1 MEEPKTLS
9 YDWQYGREELFLRVD
24 SYMSDDNLYIGLYHM
39 EDGYPESFAD
49 LTVNLPFAP
58 LGGINEAYIDHNFS
72 KEKLRFIKQHK
83 LGTIQPDTASSGY
96 CIFQRVAFDLKKLAE
111 LDPEGTKRFMERN
124 GTRQRDVPKQKQ
136 KKKEIRDYQESMFW
150 GLSFRQCLFSVL
162 AILAALGIYFVT
174 RKYAGEQ
181 VTGWLC
187 ILGAAPFAACGF
199 FRYHGMTAEQFA
211 WVVIKSELLYPKRL
225 VFKSENL
232 YFSCMEESLRL
243 GEKMMGNGAELL
255 VKKRTKQ
262 KKPKKL
268 GGRGDAFD

>member
-1 MEEPKTLS
+1 MEVK
-9 YDWQYGREELFLRVD
+9 
-24 SYMSDDNLYIGLYHM
+24 MN
-39 EDGYPESFAD
+39 
-49 LTVNLPFAP
+49 
-58 LGGINEAYIDHNFS
+58 
-72 KEKLRFIKQHK
+72 
-83 LGTIQPDTASSGY
+83 
-96 CIFQRVAFDLKKLAE
+96 
-111 LDPEGTKRFMERN
+111 
-124 GTRQRDVPKQKQ
+124 
-136 KKKEIRDYQESMFW
+136 KEIRDYQESMFW

-187 ILGAAPFAACGF
+187 VLGAAPFAACGF
-199 FRYHGMTAEQFA
+199 FCYHGMTAEQFA
-211 WVVIKSELLYPKRL
+211 WAVIKSELLYPKRL

-255 VKKRTKQ
+255 EKKRTKQ
-262 KKPKKL
+262 KKPKKPKKP